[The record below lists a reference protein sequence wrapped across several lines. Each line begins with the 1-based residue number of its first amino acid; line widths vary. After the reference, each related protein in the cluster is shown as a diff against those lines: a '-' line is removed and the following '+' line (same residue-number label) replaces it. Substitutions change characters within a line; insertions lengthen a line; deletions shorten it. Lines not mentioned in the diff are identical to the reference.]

1 MNQEKIG
8 LFIAKCRREKN
19 MTQEDLAEKLGVSN
33 KSISRW
39 ENGKTMMDISLF
51 EPLCNELD
59 ISIIE
64 LLNGERINDKKKDKL
79 YTKTLINYSNKV
91 GSRNKQVILTI
102 LFIMSLMPMLLYQ
115 FGGMRGVQEISGLII
130 LLSPITIV
138 SIILFFLGIW
148 FKFKNKITNKILGG
162 IGVVGIVISEIYE
175 FFTWY
180 TIGITKDINLSNSIN
195 LAFPEFYIGLLISII
210 MVFIYFFIDKIVKKQ
225 FIDLFINSQ

>member
-51 EPLCNELD
+51 EPLCKELY

-79 YTKTLINYSNKV
+79 YTKTLINYTNKV

-210 MVFIYFFIDKIVKKQ
+210 MVFIYFFIDKIVKNN
-225 FIDLFINSQ
+225 L

>member
-195 LAFPEFYIGLLISII
+195 LAFPEFYIGLLISIT
-210 MVFIYFFIDKIVKKQ
+210 MVFIYFFY
-225 FIDLFINSQ
+225 

>member
-51 EPLCNELD
+51 EPLCKELD

-180 TIGITKDINLSNSIN
+180 TIGITKDINLYNSIN

-210 MVFIYFFIDKIVKKQ
+210 MVFIYFFIDKIVKK
-225 FIDLFINSQ
+225 

>member
-51 EPLCNELD
+51 EPLCNELN

-102 LFIMSLMPMLLYQ
+102 LFIISLMPMLLYQ

-148 FKFKNKITNKILGG
+148 FNFKNKKTNKILGG
-162 IGVVGIVISEIYE
+162 IGVIGIVISEIYE

-180 TIGITKDINLSNSIN
+180 TIGITKDINLYNSVN

-210 MVFIYFFIDKIVKKQ
+210 MVFIYFFIDKIVKK
-225 FIDLFINSQ
+225 

>member
-1 MNQEKIG
+1 
-8 LFIAKCRREKN
+8 
-19 MTQEDLAEKLGVSN
+19 
-33 KSISRW
+33 
-39 ENGKTMMDISLF
+39 
-51 EPLCNELD
+51 
-59 ISIIE
+59 
-64 LLNGERINDKKKDKL
+64 
-79 YTKTLINYSNKV
+79 
-91 GSRNKQVILTI
+91 
-102 LFIMSLMPMLLYQ
+102 MLLYQ

-210 MVFIYFFIDKIVKKQ
+210 MVFIYFFIDKIVKK
-225 FIDLFINSQ
+225 

>member
-39 ENGKTMMDISLF
+39 ENGKTMMDITLF

-210 MVFIYFFIDKIVKKQ
+210 MVFIYFFIDKIIKK
-225 FIDLFINSQ
+225 

>member
-33 KSISRW
+33 KSLSRW

-148 FKFKNKITNKILGG
+148 FKFKNKKTNKILGG

-180 TIGITKDINLSNSIN
+180 TIGITKDINLYNSIN

-210 MVFIYFFIDKIVKKQ
+210 MVFIYFFIDKIVKK
-225 FIDLFINSQ
+225 

>member
-51 EPLCNELD
+51 EPLCNELN

-148 FKFKNKITNKILGG
+148 FKFKNKKTNKILGG

-180 TIGITKDINLSNSIN
+180 TIGITKDINLYNSIN

-210 MVFIYFFIDKIVKKQ
+210 MVFIYFFIDKIIKK
-225 FIDLFINSQ
+225 

>member
-91 GSRNKQVILTI
+91 GGRNKQVILTI

-148 FKFKNKITNKILGG
+148 FKFKNKKTNKILGG

-180 TIGITKDINLSNSIN
+180 TIGITKDINLYNSIN
-195 LAFPEFYIGLLISII
+195 LTFPEFYIGLLISII
-210 MVFIYFFIDKIVKKQ
+210 MVFIYFFIDKIVKK
-225 FIDLFINSQ
+225 

>member
-102 LFIMSLMPMLLYQ
+102 LFIMSLMPILLYQ

-148 FKFKNKITNKILGG
+148 FKFKNKKTNKILGG

-180 TIGITKDINLSNSIN
+180 TIGITKDINLYNSIN

-210 MVFIYFFIDKIVKKQ
+210 MVFIYFFIDKIIKK
-225 FIDLFINSQ
+225 

>member
-8 LFIAKCRREKN
+8 LFIAKCRRKKN

-64 LLNGERINDKKKDKL
+64 LLNGERINDKKRDKL

-148 FKFKNKITNKILGG
+148 FKFKNKKTNKILGG

-180 TIGITKDINLSNSIN
+180 TIGITKDINLYNSIN

-210 MVFIYFFIDKIVKKQ
+210 MVFIYFFIDKIVKK
-225 FIDLFINSQ
+225 

>member
-130 LLSPITIV
+130 LLCPITIV

-148 FKFKNKITNKILGG
+148 FKFKNKKTNKILGG

-210 MVFIYFFIDKIVKKQ
+210 MVFIYFFIDKIVKK
-225 FIDLFINSQ
+225 

>member
-148 FKFKNKITNKILGG
+148 FKFKNKMTNKILGG
-162 IGVVGIVISEIYE
+162 IGVIGIVISEIYE

-210 MVFIYFFIDKIVKKQ
+210 MVFIYFFIDKIVKK
-225 FIDLFINSQ
+225 

>member
-39 ENGKTMMDISLF
+39 ENGKTMMDITLF
-51 EPLCNELD
+51 EPLCKELD

-210 MVFIYFFIDKIVKKQ
+210 MVFIYFFIDKIIKK
-225 FIDLFINSQ
+225 

>member
-115 FGGMRGVQEISGLII
+115 FGGMKGVQEISGLII

-148 FKFKNKITNKILGG
+148 FKFKNKKTNKILGG

-180 TIGITKDINLSNSIN
+180 TIGITKDINLYNSIN

-210 MVFIYFFIDKIVKKQ
+210 MVFIYFFIDKIVKK
-225 FIDLFINSQ
+225 

>member
-39 ENGKTMMDISLF
+39 KNGKTMMDISLF

-210 MVFIYFFIDKIVKKQ
+210 MVFIYFFIDKIIKK
-225 FIDLFINSQ
+225 

>member
-79 YTKTLINYSNKV
+79 YTKALINYSNKV

-148 FKFKNKITNKILGG
+148 FKFKNKKTNKILGG

-180 TIGITKDINLSNSIN
+180 TIGITKDINLYNSIN

-210 MVFIYFFIDKIVKKQ
+210 MVFIYFFIDKIIKK
-225 FIDLFINSQ
+225 

>member
-51 EPLCNELD
+51 VPLCNELD

-79 YTKTLINYSNKV
+79 YTKTLINYTNKV

-148 FKFKNKITNKILGG
+148 FKFKNKKTNKILGG

-210 MVFIYFFIDKIVKKQ
+210 MVFIYFFIDKIIKK
-225 FIDLFINSQ
+225 

>member
-115 FGGMRGVQEISGLII
+115 FGGMRDVQKISGLII

-138 SIILFFLGIW
+138 SIILFLFGIW
-148 FKFKNKITNKILGG
+148 FKFKNKKINKILGG
-162 IGVVGIVISEIYE
+162 VGVIGIVISEIYE

-180 TIGITKDINLSNSIN
+180 TIGITKDINLHNSIN
-195 LAFPEFYIGLLISII
+195 LAFPEFYIGLLISVI
-210 MVFIYFFIDKIVKKQ
+210 MVFIYFFIDKIIKE
-225 FIDLFINSQ
+225 

>member
-79 YTKTLINYSNKV
+79 YTKTLINYTNKV

-148 FKFKNKITNKILGG
+148 FKFKNKKTNKILGG

-210 MVFIYFFIDKIVKKQ
+210 MIFIYFFIDKIIKK
-225 FIDLFINSQ
+225 

>member
-51 EPLCNELD
+51 EPLCKELD

-64 LLNGERINDKKKDKL
+64 LLNGERINDKKRDKL

-148 FKFKNKITNKILGG
+148 FKFKNKMTNKILGG
-162 IGVVGIVISEIYE
+162 IGVIGIVISEIYE

-180 TIGITKDINLSNSIN
+180 TIGITKDINLYNSIN
-195 LAFPEFYIGLLISII
+195 LTFPEFYIGLLISII
-210 MVFIYFFIDKIVKKQ
+210 MVFIYFFIDKIVKK
-225 FIDLFINSQ
+225 

>member
-130 LLSPITIV
+130 LLSPITII
-138 SIILFFLGIW
+138 SIILFLFGIW
-148 FKFKNKITNKILGG
+148 FKFKNKKTNKILGG
-162 IGVVGIVISEIYE
+162 IGVIGIVISEIYE

-180 TIGITKDINLSNSIN
+180 TIGITKDINLYNSIN

-210 MVFIYFFIDKIVKKQ
+210 MVFIYFFIDKIVKNN
-225 FIDLFINSQ
+225 L

>member
-19 MTQEDLAEKLGVSN
+19 MTQEDLVEKLGVSN

-115 FGGMRGVQEISGLII
+115 FGGMKGVQEISGLII

-148 FKFKNKITNKILGG
+148 FKFKNKKTNKILGG

-180 TIGITKDINLSNSIN
+180 TIGITKDINLYNSIN
-195 LAFPEFYIGLLISII
+195 LAFPEFYIALLISII
-210 MVFIYFFIDKIVKKQ
+210 MVFIYFFIDKIVKK
-225 FIDLFINSQ
+225 

>member
-91 GSRNKQVILTI
+91 GSKNKQVILTI

-148 FKFKNKITNKILGG
+148 FKFKNKKTNKILGG

-180 TIGITKDINLSNSIN
+180 TIGITKDINLYNSVN

-210 MVFIYFFIDKIVKKQ
+210 MVFIYFFIDKIVKK
-225 FIDLFINSQ
+225 

>member
-148 FKFKNKITNKILGG
+148 FKFKNKMTNKILGG

-210 MVFIYFFIDKIVKKQ
+210 MVFIYFFIDKIIKK
-225 FIDLFINSQ
+225 

>member
-102 LFIMSLMPMLLYQ
+102 LFITSLMPMLLYQ

-180 TIGITKDINLSNSIN
+180 TMGITKDINLSNSIN
-195 LAFPEFYIGLLISII
+195 LAFPEFYIGLLISIL
-210 MVFIYFFIDKIVKKQ
+210 MGVIYFFIDKIVKK
-225 FIDLFINSQ
+225 

>member
-148 FKFKNKITNKILGG
+148 FKFKNKKTNKILGG

-210 MVFIYFFIDKIVKKQ
+210 MVFIYFFIDKIVKNN
-225 FIDLFINSQ
+225 L

>member
-130 LLSPITIV
+130 LLSPITII
-138 SIILFFLGIW
+138 SIILFFFGIW
-148 FKFKNKITNKILGG
+148 FKFKNKKINKILGG
-162 IGVVGIVISEIYE
+162 IGVAGIVISEIYE

-180 TIGITKDINLSNSIN
+180 TIGITKDINLYNSIN

-210 MVFIYFFIDKIVKKQ
+210 MVFIYFFIDKIIKE
-225 FIDLFINSQ
+225 

>member
-115 FGGMRGVQEISGLII
+115 FGGMRDVQEISGLII

-138 SIILFFLGIW
+138 SIILFFFGIW
-148 FKFKNKITNKILGG
+148 FKFKNKKINKILGG
-162 IGVVGIVISEIYE
+162 VGVIGIVISEIYE

-180 TIGITKDINLSNSIN
+180 TIGITKDINLYNSIN
-195 LAFPEFYIGLLISII
+195 LAFPEFYIGLLISVI
-210 MVFIYFFIDKIVKKQ
+210 MVFIYFFIDKIIKE
-225 FIDLFINSQ
+225 

>member
-79 YTKTLINYSNKV
+79 YTKTLINYTNKV

-162 IGVVGIVISEIYE
+162 IGVIGIVISEIYE

-180 TIGITKDINLSNSIN
+180 TIGITKDINLYNSIN

-210 MVFIYFFIDKIVKKQ
+210 MVFIYFFIDKIIKK
-225 FIDLFINSQ
+225 

>member
-148 FKFKNKITNKILGG
+148 FKFKNKKTNKILGG
-162 IGVVGIVISEIYE
+162 IGVIGIVISEIYE

-210 MVFIYFFIDKIVKKQ
+210 MVFIYFFIDKIIKK
-225 FIDLFINSQ
+225 

>member
-64 LLNGERINDKKKDKL
+64 LLNGERVNDKKKDKL

-115 FGGMRGVQEISGLII
+115 FGGMRGVQEIRGLII

-138 SIILFFLGIW
+138 SIILFFFGIW
-148 FKFKNKITNKILGG
+148 FKFKNKKINKILGG
-162 IGVVGIVISEIYE
+162 IGVAGIVISEIYE

-180 TIGITKDINLSNSIN
+180 TIGITKDINLYNSIN
-195 LAFPEFYIGLLISII
+195 LTFPEFYIGLLISVI
-210 MVFIYFFIDKIVKKQ
+210 MVFIYFFIDKIVKE
-225 FIDLFINSQ
+225 

>member
-148 FKFKNKITNKILGG
+148 FKFKNKKTNKILGG

-180 TIGITKDINLSNSIN
+180 TIGITKDINLYNSIN

-210 MVFIYFFIDKIVKKQ
+210 MVLIYFFIDKIVKNN
-225 FIDLFINSQ
+225 L

>member
-210 MVFIYFFIDKIVKKQ
+210 MVLIYFFIDKIVKNN
-225 FIDLFINSQ
+225 L

>member
-148 FKFKNKITNKILGG
+148 FKFKNKKTNKILGG
-162 IGVVGIVISEIYE
+162 IGVIGIVISEIYE

-180 TIGITKDINLSNSIN
+180 TISITKDINLYNSIN

-210 MVFIYFFIDKIVKKQ
+210 MVFIYFFIDKIIKK
-225 FIDLFINSQ
+225 

>member
-102 LFIMSLMPMLLYQ
+102 LFITSLMPMLLYQ

-210 MVFIYFFIDKIVKKQ
+210 MVFIYFFIDKIIKNN
-225 FIDLFINSQ
+225 L

>member
-1 MNQEKIG
+1 MNQEKMG

-79 YTKTLINYSNKV
+79 YTKTLINYTNKV

-148 FKFKNKITNKILGG
+148 FKFKNKKTNKILGG
-162 IGVVGIVISEIYE
+162 IGVIGIVISEIYE

-180 TIGITKDINLSNSIN
+180 TIGVTKDINLYNSIN
-195 LAFPEFYIGLLISII
+195 LTFPEFYIGLLISII
-210 MVFIYFFIDKIVKKQ
+210 MVFIYFFIDKIVKK
-225 FIDLFINSQ
+225 

>member
-19 MTQEDLAEKLGVSN
+19 MTQEDLAEILGVSN

-64 LLNGERINDKKKDKL
+64 LLNGERINDKKRDKL

-148 FKFKNKITNKILGG
+148 FKFKNKKTNKILGG
-162 IGVVGIVISEIYE
+162 IGVIGIVISEIYE

-180 TIGITKDINLSNSIN
+180 TIGITKDINLYNSIN

-210 MVFIYFFIDKIVKKQ
+210 MAFIYFFIDKIVKK
-225 FIDLFINSQ
+225 

>member
-64 LLNGERINDKKKDKL
+64 LLNGERINDKKRDKL

-162 IGVVGIVISEIYE
+162 IGVIGIVISEIYE

-180 TIGITKDINLSNSIN
+180 TIGITKDINLYNSIN

-210 MVFIYFFIDKIVKKQ
+210 MVFIYFFIDKIVKK
-225 FIDLFINSQ
+225 